1 MDSFLIIL
9 SGRIRL
15 DAKSSKKQRSNR
27 KTKEDPDNSCPDPPY
42 YLYKSVTN
50 LLKVFVFHKCV
61 QDFFDHI
68 PFFIR
73 FDRL

>member
-27 KTKEDPDNSCPDPPY
+27 KTKEDPDNSCPDPP
-42 YLYKSVTN
+42 LLSLQVTYK
-50 LLKVFVFHKCV
+50 
-61 QDFFDHI
+61 
-68 PFFIR
+68 FIEGL
-73 FDRL
+73 RLP